1 LLWEADEPD
10 HGEDI
15 DGFVEQKI
23 AALLAHESQFESTM
37 KAIDQT
43 ALDNF
48 SERMRQRMIVL
59 GQRIDRPAAE
69 IFKKISDI

>member
-1 LLWEADEPD
+1 
-10 HGEDI
+10 
-15 DGFVEQKI
+15 
-23 AALLAHESQFESTM
+23 M

>member
-1 LLWEADEPD
+1 
-10 HGEDI
+10 
-15 DGFVEQKI
+15 
-23 AALLAHESQFESTM
+23 M

-48 SERMRQRMIVL
+48 SERMRQRMIAL

-69 IFKKISDI
+69 IFKRISDI